1 MPRLAIEAR
10 IKAENLI
17 EGERNKDAIEQKAKE
32 IFMESVRNMATL
44 VADQLYE
51 RYQYQRT
58 ALARQ
63 FPFMMGNDVWKG
75 GGALN
80 PNEQVGD
87 ALRSGTL
94 GIGFIGGHN
103 AMVALYGEGHG
114 HSQKA
119 WDTLYEAVMEMNKV
133 VDEYKEKYNLN

>member
-1 MPRLAIEAR
+1 MTYG
-10 IKAENLI
+10 KA
-17 EGERNKDAIEQKAKE
+17 AA
-32 IFMESVRNMATL
+32 
-44 VADQLYE
+44 
-51 RYQYQRT
+51 
-58 ALARQ
+58 
-63 FPFMMGNDVWKG
+63 
-75 GGALN
+75 ALN

-133 VDEYKEKYNLN
+133 VD

>member
-17 EGERNKDAIEQKAKE
+17 EDERNKDAIEQKAKE
-32 IFMESVRNMATL
+32 IFMESVRNTATL

-75 GGALN
+75 GGTLN

-87 ALRSGTL
+87 VLRSGTL
-94 GIGFIGGHN
+94 GI
-103 AMVALYGEGHG
+103 
-114 HSQKA
+114 
-119 WDTLYEAVMEMNKV
+119 
-133 VDEYKEKYNLN
+133 